1 MSFSTL
7 LLTALVAAGPVQDG
21 PSAAR
26 QMQAARAAARAA
38 AVAAAQESLEDR
50 VREKALQAV
59 RKRQAAARVTGKPTA
74 ATELAGRAGLIPA
87 SSTQGLSGGTGTPD
101 PAANS
106 AANPAAGTGVVG
118 TPDAGPNA
126 APLIQTPFVQPLAVE
141 APRQPSGASSATFR
155 RTPRLQPT
163 KRGGT
168 DFSSRVAS
176 PIRSLVRVR
185 GMEDN
190 VVEGIGLVTGLAAT
204 GDSGALATQLLA
216 NSLLAKNINI
226 DPSLLATANIAVVHV
241 EGVIPPGA
249 KPGQKI
255 DIRVSALGDAES
267 LYGGQLRI
275 AELTDVTG
283 MTVYATAYGPVTTGG
298 FSATGDGA
306 TVTKN
311 HNTVGTLSGGG
322 TVQREIETSVVS
334 EHGYIYL
341 DARNGQASLGNTVR
355 IAESINRLYPDTAR
369 VLPDGH
375 SVRLAVLDG
384 IPDEQ
389 VVAYLDQALNL
400 EVETDNLARIV
411 INERTGVIVMGGEV
425 RLRPGVIH
433 HGTIV
438 VTVAET
444 PEVSQPGAF
453 SQGETTE
460 VPRTAL
466 NVDEEQASMVLLGGA
481 SSLEE
486 VVAVLNVLGATPRD
500 MVAILEAMLDGGL
513 LIAELRRI

>member
-1 MSFSTL
+1 M
-7 LLTALVAAGPVQDG
+7 
-21 PSAAR
+21 
-26 QMQAARAAARAA
+26 RA
-38 AVAAAQESLEDR
+38 E
-50 VREKALQAV
+50 ALQNL
-59 RKRQAAARVTGKPTA
+59 RKRQAAATVTGRSTV
-74 ATELAGRAGLIPA
+74 ATELAGRAGLAAKPV
-87 SSTQGLSGGTGTPD
+87 STSAEAADTGDAP
-101 PAANS
+101 
-106 AANPAAGTGVVG
+106 GV
-118 TPDAGPNA
+118 TQSPP
-126 APLIQTPFVQPLAVE
+126 PLIQTPFARPIAVE
-141 APRQPSGASSATFR
+141 APRQPTGVSTANFR
-155 RTPRLQPT
+155 RTARVQGAT
-163 KRGGT
+163 RGGT

-176 PIRSLVRVR
+176 PTRSLVRVR

-190 VVEGIGLVTGLAAT
+190 VVEGVGLVMGLDGT

-255 DIRVSALGDAES
+255 DVRVSAVGDANS
-267 LYGGQLRI
+267 LFGGQLRI
-275 AELTDVTG
+275 AELTDVSG
-283 MTVYATAYGPVTTGG
+283 MNVYATASGPITTGG
-298 FSATGDGA
+298 FSAAGQGA

-322 TVQREIETSVVS
+322 TVQREIETSIVS

-341 DARNGQASLGNTVR
+341 DAKNGQASLGNTVR
-355 IAESINRLYPDTAR
+355 IAEAINRLYPDTAK
-369 VLPDGH
+369 VLPDGR
-375 SVRLAVLDG
+375 SVRLTVLEG
-384 IPDEQ
+384 IPSDQ
-389 VVAYLDQALNL
+389 VVAYLDQALAM

-444 PEVSQPGAF
+444 PEVSQPGGL

-466 NVDEEQASMVLLGGA
+466 NVEEEKASLVLLGGA

-486 VVAVLNVLGATPRD
+486 VVSVLNVLGATPRD

>member
-1 MSFSTL
+1 MGLSAL

-26 QMQAARAAARAA
+26 EIQAARAAARAA
-38 AVAAAQESLEDR
+38 AVAAAQEAAESR
-50 VREKALQAV
+50 MRENALMAV
-59 RKRQAAARVTGKPTA
+59 RKRQAAASVTGKQTA
-74 ATELAGRAGLIPA
+74 ATELAGRAGLVN
-87 SSTQGLSGGTGTPD
+87 STTPTD
-101 PAANS
+101 
-106 AANPAAGTGVVG
+106 T
-118 TPDAGPNA
+118 T
-126 APLIQTPFVQPLAVE
+126 APLVEDVASPGPLVQTPFAQPIAVE
-141 APRQPSGASSATFR
+141 APRQPSGTSSAAFR
-155 RTPRLQPT
+155 RTPRIQT
-163 KRGGT
+163 SKRGGT

-185 GMEDN
+185 GMEEN

-204 GDSGALATQLLA
+204 GDSGALATQLLS

-255 DIRVSALGDAES
+255 DVRVSALGDAES

-275 AELTDVTG
+275 AELTDVSG
-283 MTVYATAYGPVTTGG
+283 MTVYATAYGPITTGG
-298 FSATGDGA
+298 FSASGDGA
-306 TVTKN
+306 SVTKN

-341 DARNGQASLGNTVR
+341 DAKNGQASLGNTVR
-355 IAESINRLYPDTAR
+355 IAEAINRLYPDTAR
-369 VLPDGH
+369 VLPDGR
-375 SVRLAVLDG
+375 SVRVTVLEG
-384 IPDEQ
+384 IPDDQ
-389 VVAYLDQALNL
+389 VVAYLDQAMNL
-400 EVETDNLARIV
+400 EVDTDNLARIV

-466 NVDEEQASMVLLGGA
+466 DVEEEQASLVLLGGA